1 MVRLENVSKAFGD
14 KTVLSGFSYEF
25 GEGARYVITG
35 SSGVGKTTRR
45 TACCRGA
52 PCCRT

>member
-35 SSGVGKTTRR
+35 SSGVGKTTLLRLI
-45 TACCRGA
+45 CGLRG
-52 PCCRT
+52 